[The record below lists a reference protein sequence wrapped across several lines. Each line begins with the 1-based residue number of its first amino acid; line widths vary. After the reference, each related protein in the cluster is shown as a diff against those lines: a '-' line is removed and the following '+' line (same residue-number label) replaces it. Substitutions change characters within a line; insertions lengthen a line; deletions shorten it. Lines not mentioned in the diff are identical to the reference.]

1 MRSVAV
7 IHSGGIGD
15 FLQVLPTLE
24 AIRDKWPEAEVT
36 IVGHGQR
43 AELARLGGLAEGI
56 VEFETCGCHHLFVGG
71 ASCDSVC
78 DSLRNAELILNFLP
92 QETFSENLK
101 RLTSARVIRARSF
114 PAPGE
119 CKVSAAQFVYDQ
131 VASELD
137 LPPAEAVPRLTL
149 PNGPRET
156 EVTAMIHPGSGG
168 SKKNWPLERFRR
180 LADRLIALRLQATW
194 IVGPAETE
202 SPEFADL
209 TREEN
214 CAVCPALTDLA
225 TMLSAARLYVG
236 NDSGITH
243 LAAAVGAPVVALFG
257 PSDAA
262 VWAPRGANVRT
273 IVSPTGRV
281 ADIPLADVAA
291 VAEKALG
298 SAATPSDD
306 RQTP

>member
-1 MRSVAV
+1 MRSVTV

-24 AIRDKWPEAEVT
+24 AIRGKWPEAEAT
-36 IVGHGQR
+36 IVGHRQR
-43 AELARLGGLAEGI
+43 GELARLGGLAEGV
-56 VEFETCGCHHLFVGG
+56 VELETCGCHHLFVGG

-78 DSLRNAELILNFLP
+78 DSLRDAELILNFLP
-92 QETFSENLK
+92 QETFSENLE
-101 RLTSARVIRARSF
+101 RLTSARVLSLRSF
-114 PAPGE
+114 PAPGDGAIP
-119 CKVSAAQFVYDQ
+119 AAQFVYDQ

-137 LPPAEAVPRLTL
+137 LPPARAVPRLTL

-156 EVTAMIHPGSGG
+156 EAAAMIHPGSG
-168 SKKNWPLERFRR
+168 SQSKNWPLNRFRR
-180 LADRLIALRLQATW
+180 LADRLIGRGLQVTW

-202 SPEFADL
+202 SSEFADL
-209 TREEN
+209 APEEN
-214 CAVCPALTDLA
+214 RAVCPALTDLA

-243 LAAAVGAPVVALFG
+243 LAAAVGAPTVALFG
-257 PSDAA
+257 PSNAA

-291 VAEKALG
+291 AAEKALV
-298 SAATPSDD
+298 SPATPSDD
-306 RQTP
+306 R